1 VKVSVIV
8 TTYNR
13 PGALKKVILA
23 LYRQTRIP
31 DEILVADDGS
41 GIETRE
47 LIAELGRKD
56 GPPLC
61 HVWQEDQGFRAAR
74 IRNMGILRSKGA
86 YLILLD
92 GDCIPTRFFVG
103 DHLDL
108 AEKGYFFQG
117 KRALVNQ
124 KIADRFDFKDTL
136 SFARL
141 LCLTLSGGI
150 SNAHHIV
157 RIPFFP
163 CSRNRKI
170 SGTRSC
176 NMGFFKEDVEAVNGF
191 NHKFTAW
198 GREDSEF
205 VARLF
210 KYGLKRKEHPF
221 RAICYHLWHR
231 ESKATCLEKNEILL
245 EQTLASPAWRC
256 ERGLE
261 DLKGLSPEMRDGP
274 AGSGGDCKSG

>member
-1 VKVSVIV
+1 MKISVIV

-13 PGALKKVILA
+13 PGALKKVIVA
-23 LYRQTRIP
+23 LFSQTRRP

-41 GIETRE
+41 RPETRE
-47 LIAELGRKD
+47 LMAELEQKAGV
-56 GPPLC
+56 PLC

-74 IRNMGILRSKGA
+74 IRNLGILSSKGD

-92 GDCIPTRFFVG
+92 GDCIPTRFFVA

-124 KIADRFDFKDTL
+124 KIVDGFDFRDTL

-141 LCLTLSGGI
+141 FRLALSGGI

-191 NHKFTAW
+191 NHEFTSW

-221 RAICYHLWHR
+221 RAVCYHLWHR
-231 ESKATCLEKNEILL
+231 ENKAVCLEKNEILL
-245 EQTLASPAWRC
+245 EQALASPAWRC

-261 DLKGLSPEMRDGP
+261 DLKGLSPEMRGGP
-274 AGSGGDCKSG
+274 AGSGEDCKSG

>member
-1 VKVSVIV
+1 MKVSVIV

-13 PGALKKVILA
+13 PDALKKVITA
-23 LYRQTRIP
+23 LLSQTRPP

-41 GIETRE
+41 GPETRG
-47 LIAELGRKD
+47 LITSLQSKSR
-56 GPPLC
+56 PSLH
-61 HVWQEDQGFRAAR
+61 HVWQEDEGFRLSR
-74 IRNMGILRSKGA
+74 IRNKAVLKSKGD

-92 GDCIPTRFFVG
+92 GDCIPTRFFVA
-103 DHLDL
+103 DHLAL

-117 KRALVNQ
+117 KRALVNR
-124 KIADRFDFKDTL
+124 KLAAGFDL
-136 SFARL
+136 SAASSFLRL
-141 LCLTLSGGI
+141 LRQAVSGGI

-163 CSRNRKI
+163 SSRNKKM
-170 SGTRSC
+170 SGVRGC
-176 NMGFFKEDVEAVNGF
+176 NMGFFKADVEAVNGF
-191 NHKFTAW
+191 NHEFTSW

-231 ESKATCLEKNEILL
+231 ENKGTCLEKNEDLL
-245 EQTLASPAWRC
+245 KQALASDDWRC
-256 ERGLE
+256 T
-261 DLKGLSPEMRDGP
+261 KGLNEL
-274 AGSGGDCKSG
+274 

>member
-1 VKVSVIV
+1 VKNSVIV

-13 PGALKKVILA
+13 PGALKKVIAA
-23 LYRQTRIP
+23 LYRQTRPP

-41 GIETRE
+41 GPETRE
-47 LIAELGRKD
+47 LIAELGQKA

-61 HVWQEDQGFRAAR
+61 HVWQEDQGFRLAM
-74 IRNMGILRSKGA
+74 IRNKAVLKAKGE
-86 YLILLD
+86 YLILMD
-92 GDCIPTRFFVG
+92 GDCIPTRHFVA
-103 DHLDL
+103 DHLAL

-124 KIADRFDFKDTL
+124 KIADNFAFRDTL
-136 SFARL
+136 SFVRL
-141 LCLTLSGGI
+141 FRLALSGGI

-163 CSRNRKI
+163 CSRNRKM
-170 SGTRSC
+170 SGVRGC
-176 NMGFFKEDVEAVNGF
+176 NMGFFKADVEAVNGF
-191 NHKFTAW
+191 NHEFTAW

-205 VARLF
+205 VSRLF

-221 RAICYHLWHR
+221 RAVCYHLWHR
-231 ESKATCLEKNEILL
+231 ENKAVCLEKNEDLL
-245 EQTLASPAWRC
+245 EQALASPAWRC

-261 DLKGLSPEMRDGP
+261 DLKGLSPEMRDGLS
-274 AGSGGDCKSG
+274 GSGGDCKSG